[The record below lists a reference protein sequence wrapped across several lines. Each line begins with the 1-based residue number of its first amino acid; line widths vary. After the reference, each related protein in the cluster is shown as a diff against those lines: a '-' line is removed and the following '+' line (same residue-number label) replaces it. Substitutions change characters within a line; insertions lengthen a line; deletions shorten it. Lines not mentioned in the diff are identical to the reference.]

1 MFIAYITHNE
11 PSRLGENTDLRW
23 IWGLLGIL
31 DLGDHPKLALGFVD
45 FSHVAKAVVGVNTNF
60 FERLGILGEDILSAL
75 NKK

>member
-1 MFIAYITHNE
+1 
-11 PSRLGENTDLRW
+11 
-23 IWGLLGIL
+23 L
-31 DLGDHPKLALGFVD
+31 DLGSARDPGPWGPSQIGPPDLGFVD